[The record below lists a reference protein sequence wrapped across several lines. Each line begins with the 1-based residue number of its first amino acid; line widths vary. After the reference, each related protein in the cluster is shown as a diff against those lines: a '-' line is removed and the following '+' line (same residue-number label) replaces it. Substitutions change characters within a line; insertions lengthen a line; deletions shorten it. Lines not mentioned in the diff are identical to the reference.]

1 MANANISYGGMCWSL
16 GFNEIIIEIESFIN
30 EIATVRSIESYDSKR
45 RSIKRELEYEASKFG
60 LNYSD
65 VGSVCVWR
73 STIFDLKT

>member
-1 MANANISYGGMCWSL
+1 MTNANIPYNEMHWSL
-16 GFNEIIIEIESFIN
+16 SFNEIIIEIESFIN
-30 EIATVRSIESYDSKR
+30 EIATVRIIYSYDSKR
-45 RSIKRELEYEASKFG
+45 RPLKKEIEHEASKFG